1 MKAASRDT
9 HLYGRSISHIAPA
22 KSRSISSSKG
32 TCVRERNL
40 EGIEGQQPASQPT
53 NQPAGYDGHA
63 HPSLILSR
71 ASPPRVD
78 GDPISHAL
86 KNLAFPPPPARL
98 ELGMSPAA
106 SRTFCPLQDSAAAAA
121 ACPSSGDAFAAGF
134 GGSQSQVALSRR
146 MPPWADVCRA
156 GRARAGGM
164 RVCLVSCV
172 RAGSTMSDVRGNNSL
187 TAESE
192 STSKDSSTYMGP
204 PLDGRP
210 DPTNLGTTVGRRAA
224 EAPAA

>member
-1 MKAASRDT
+1 
-9 HLYGRSISHIAPA
+9 
-22 KSRSISSSKG
+22 
-32 TCVRERNL
+32 
-40 EGIEGQQPASQPT
+40 
-53 NQPAGYDGHA
+53 
-63 HPSLILSR
+63 
-71 ASPPRVD
+71 
-78 GDPISHAL
+78 
-86 KNLAFPPPPARL
+86 
-98 ELGMSPAA
+98 MSPAA

-224 EAPAA
+224 EAPAAKLVRTGTDAGYGYGENVLVQVLVTPRGDDVCQENDDVSRRAAMTAAMAISVALCPWGPQGRPVSMRPAAPRSTAAPHLSVKDDDDGTSSYG